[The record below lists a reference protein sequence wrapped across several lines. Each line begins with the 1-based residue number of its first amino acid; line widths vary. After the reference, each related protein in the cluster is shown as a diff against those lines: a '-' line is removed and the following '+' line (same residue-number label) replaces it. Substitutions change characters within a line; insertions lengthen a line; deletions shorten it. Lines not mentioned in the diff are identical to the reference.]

1 MEIIP
6 ENESERYIGMTRT
19 LVHNR
24 MMSHLKTQRQKKTSC
39 PLYRHDVK
47 SHQGIPQRYTTEI
60 LASEKKLVR
69 LNCLEGIK
77 IERQPDNL
85 LLNDRNERGRGGLVR
100 ITATRL

>member
-1 MEIIP
+1 
-6 ENESERYIGMTRT
+6 MTRT
-19 LVHNR
+19 SVHNR

-77 IERQPDNL
+77 IERQPDHL
-85 LLNDRNERGRGGLVR
+85 LLNDRNEKGRGGLVR